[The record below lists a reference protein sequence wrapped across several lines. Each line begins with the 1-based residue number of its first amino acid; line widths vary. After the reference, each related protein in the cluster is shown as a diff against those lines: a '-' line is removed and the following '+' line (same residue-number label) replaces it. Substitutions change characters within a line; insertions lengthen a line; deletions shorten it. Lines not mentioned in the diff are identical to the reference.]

1 MEDEAGRRVIVK
13 DGAVSR
19 VVCTVDIKYV
29 EVRQHYLLYHMW
41 EEAVGRETVLK
52 LRGTMQEAADLLS
65 PYGFVRCS
73 ASFLVNLEPHHG
85 VSRMNIHIGQ
95 EILPIGRA
103 YKDSFTETFSKYL
116 AKREWEDPCQS

>member
-1 MEDEAGRRVIVK
+1 
-13 DGAVSR
+13 
-19 VVCTVDIKYV
+19 
-29 EVRQHYLLYHMW
+29 
-41 EEAVGRETVLK
+41 
-52 LRGTMQEAADLLS
+52 MQEAADLLS

-73 ASFLVNLEPHHG
+73 ASFLVNL
-85 VSRMNIHIGQ
+85 SRMNIHIGQ